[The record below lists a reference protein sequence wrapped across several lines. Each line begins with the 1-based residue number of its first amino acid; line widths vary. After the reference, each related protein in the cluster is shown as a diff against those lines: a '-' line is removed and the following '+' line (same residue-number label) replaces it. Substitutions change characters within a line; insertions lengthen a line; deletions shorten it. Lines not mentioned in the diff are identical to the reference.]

1 MIAFIK
7 GRVFEK
13 EVNALIV
20 SCENIGYRLFVSYQ
34 TLANVEKGKEYFFYT
49 HHFIKE
55 NRNELYGFLS
65 EKELNLFKRL
75 ISIGGIGPKT
85 ALAILSPFEVEKV
98 EEAILNGNTNFLVKI
113 PGIGRK
119 TAQRIILEL
128 KGQLTKEETEKSGEV
143 PEEVFQILLNLGYKR
158 KEIEKAL
165 KEAASEDLTGK
176 SVEELLKVCFERLSP
191 L

>member
-7 GRVFEK
+7 GKVFEK

-20 SCENIGYRLFVSYQ
+20 SCESIGYRVFVSYQ
-34 TLANVEKGKEYFFYT
+34 TLANVEKGKEYLFYT
-49 HHFIKE
+49 HHFVKE
-55 NRNELYGFLS
+55 DRNELYGFLS

-85 ALAILSPFEVEKV
+85 ALAILSPFKVEKV
-98 EEAILNGNTNFLVKI
+98 EEAILNGNINFLVKI
-113 PGIGRK
+113 PGIGKK
-119 TAQRIILEL
+119 TAQRIVFEL
-128 KGQLTKEETEKSGEV
+128 KGQLTKEEHQTGLKV

-158 KEIEKAL
+158 REIENAL
-165 KEAASEDLTGK
+165 KEVSTEGLTGK
-176 SVEELLKVCFERLSP
+176 SVEELLRVCFEKLSP